1 MFRQFVLLGVP
12 VLSRDSTANAHWW
25 GRGARSGTEHTSAC
39 AAIAAA
45 AYISTA
51 SCVGCDQSCKACCQ
65 GASGLTVTTCSSAW
79 SELLPVRH
87 WTKSAAFG
95 HVGTALLWTL
105 QTQDTSTSLNVQLG
119 DSMWQHSRLGLT
131 PDSFLGQQALKC
143 GLAWCGPSQNLQE
156 ALQLK
161 AC

>member
-1 MFRQFVLLGVP
+1 MYLFSTGTVRPTRTGGEGAPGAVLNTPLLVLLLLLLPASVQHR
-12 VLSRDSTANAHWW
+12 VLDVIRVVKHVVR
-25 GRGARSGTEHTSAC
+25 GR
-39 AAIAAA
+39 
-45 AYISTA
+45 
-51 SCVGCDQSCKACCQ
+51 
-65 GASGLTVTTCSSAW
+65 LTVTTCSSGW
-79 SELLPVRH
+79 SELLPVQH

-105 QTQDTSTSLNVQLG
+105 QTQDTSTSSNAQLG
-119 DSMWQHSRLGLT
+119 DSMWQHSRRGLT